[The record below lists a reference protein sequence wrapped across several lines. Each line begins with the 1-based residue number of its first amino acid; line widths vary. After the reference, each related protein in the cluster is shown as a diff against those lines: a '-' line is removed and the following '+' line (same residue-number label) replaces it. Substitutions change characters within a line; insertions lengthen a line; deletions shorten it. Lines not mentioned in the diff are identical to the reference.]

1 MPDTTKESIMEE
13 LQSLLRLDDVLACML
28 AKKGLEGLLPQG
40 IKIKNVELWQLLKE
54 TTDKTFDIIEK
65 FFGYG
70 LDRMVFELGDY
81 TVIIAPLNPDFSLL
95 VVIPSLANMGL
106 LDVEIEN
113 TKRKIKSIMMQPG

>member
-1 MPDTTKESIMEE
+1 MPDATKESIMGE

-28 AKKGLEGLLPQG
+28 AKKGLEGLVPQG

-54 TTDKTFDIIEK
+54 TTDKTFDIITR
-65 FFGYG
+65 FFNYG

-81 TVIIAPLNPDFSLL
+81 TVIIAPLSPDFSLL

-113 TKRKIKSIMMQPG
+113 TKRKIKNIMTQPG